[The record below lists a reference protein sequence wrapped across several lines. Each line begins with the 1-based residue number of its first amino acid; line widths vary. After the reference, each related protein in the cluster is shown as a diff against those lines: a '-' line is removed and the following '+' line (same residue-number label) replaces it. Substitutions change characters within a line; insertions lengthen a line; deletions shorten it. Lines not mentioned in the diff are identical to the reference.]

1 MSVHL
6 GRHAAGEPP
15 AADVVPASLLSRSVN
30 GLHAAMPAM
39 SAKTV
44 LSRGQACSL
53 LVAAVVT
60 CLGAAAWLV
69 GALIGLIAVATA
81 AYLLIFLYNVV
92 LFRTTLRGARIVHIP
107 DEVASSVPDASLP
120 RYTVLIAAYQEAGV
134 IAETLR
140 AMAALDYPRDRL
152 EIKLLLEE
160 DDLATIAAAQAARP
174 GKEVDIVRVP
184 TSLPRTKP
192 KALNYGLGLSTGAL
206 VTVYDAEDRPEP
218 LQLRRAA
225 VAFRRG
231 DPSMACLQARL
242 YFYNDQQNLLTRW
255 FAAEYNL
262 WFAESLPALARLR
275 APIPLGGTS
284 MHVRRDVLERVGA
297 WDPHNV
303 TEDADLGVRLHRM
316 GFTTEVLDSETL
328 EEANCDLINWV
339 RQRSR
344 WYKGYLQTWLVHMR
358 SPVRLWRDTG
368 GAGVAGLAAVVGG
381 TPLLALINP
390 FFWLLTCLWVLGGT
404 YVQALFPAWLYYLA
418 MLSLL
423 FGNLLALYRTAVAL
437 RTSGHPELL
446 GAVLLW
452 PLYWI
457 VMSAA
462 ALRAVGQ
469 LAIAPW
475 FWEKTVHGLDAKR
488 EPLGD

>member
-1 MSVHL
+1 MSL
-6 GRHAAGEPP
+6 YQRRRPAGESP
-15 AADVVPASLLSRSVN
+15 AADAVPESLLFRSVN
-30 GLHAAMPAM
+30 GLHTAMPEM
-39 SAKTV
+39 SAKRV
-44 LSRGQACSL
+44 LSRGQACGL
-53 LVAAVVT
+53 LIGAVLI
-60 CLGAAAWLV
+60 CLC
-69 GALIGLIAVATA
+69 ALIWPMGVVIGLIAVATA
-81 AYLLIFLYNVV
+81 IYLLILLYNVV
-92 LFRTTLRGARIVHIP
+92 MFRATLRGAPMVSIP
-107 DEVASSVPDASLP
+107 DEVASSVPDAMLP

-160 DDLATIAAAQAARP
+160 DDIATIAAAQAVRA
-174 GKEVDIVRVP
+174 GEEVNIVRVP
-184 TSLPRTKP
+184 ASLPRTKP
-192 KALNYGLGLSTGAL
+192 KALNYGLGLSTGEL

-225 VAFRRG
+225 VAFGRG
-231 DPSMACLQARL
+231 DRRLACLQARL

-255 FAAEYNL
+255 FAAEYNA
-262 WFAESLPALARLR
+262 WFAESLPALVRLG

-284 MHVRRDVLERVGA
+284 MHIRRDVLEEVGA

-303 TEDADLGVRLHRM
+303 TEDADLGVRLHRL

-328 EEANCDLINWV
+328 EEANSDLINWV

-344 WYKGYLQTWLVHMR
+344 WYKGYLQTWLVHTR
-358 SPVRLWRDTG
+358 SPVRVWRDTG
-368 GAGVAGLAAVVGG
+368 GAGVAGLAAMVGG

-390 FFWLLTCLWVLGGT
+390 IFWLLTCLWALGGT

-418 MLSLL
+418 MLSLV
-423 FGNLLALYRTAVAL
+423 GGLLPIYRTAVAL
-437 RTSGHPELL
+437 RTGGHPELL

-452 PLYWI
+452 PIYWI
-457 VMSAA
+457 AMSAA

-469 LAIAPW
+469 LTFAPW

-488 EPLGD
+488 EPFGD

>member
-192 KALNYGLGLSTGAL
+192 KALNYGLGL
-206 VTVYDAEDRPEP
+206 DR
-218 LQLRRAA
+218 RTC
-225 VAFRRG
+225 
-231 DPSMACLQARL
+231 D
-242 YFYNDQQNLLTRW
+242 
-255 FAAEYNL
+255 
-262 WFAESLPALARLR
+262 RLR
-275 APIPLGGTS
+275 CRRPPGTASAAPGS
-284 MHVRRDVLERVGA
+284 
-297 WDPHNV
+297 
-303 TEDADLGVRLHRM
+303 
-316 GFTTEVLDSETL
+316 
-328 EEANCDLINWV
+328 
-339 RQRSR
+339 SR
-344 WYKGYLQTWLVHMR
+344 
-358 SPVRLWRDTG
+358 
-368 GAGVAGLAAVVGG
+368 
-381 TPLLALINP
+381 
-390 FFWLLTCLWVLGGT
+390 
-404 YVQALFPAWLYYLA
+404 FPA
-418 MLSLL
+418 
-423 FGNLLALYRTAVAL
+423 R
-437 RTSGHPELL
+437 
-446 GAVLLW
+446 
-452 PLYWI
+452 
-457 VMSAA
+457 
-462 ALRAVGQ
+462 
-469 LAIAPW
+469 
-475 FWEKTVHGLDAKR
+475 
-488 EPLGD
+488 